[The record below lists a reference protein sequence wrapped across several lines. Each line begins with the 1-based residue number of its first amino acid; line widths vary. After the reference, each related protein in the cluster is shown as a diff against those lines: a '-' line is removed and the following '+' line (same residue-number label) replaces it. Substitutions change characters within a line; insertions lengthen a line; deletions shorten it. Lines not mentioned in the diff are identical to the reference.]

1 MIVGGSCHD
10 RAMTSTNSPL
20 VTIITL
26 LLGLFLGLA
35 IGFLLWRKG
44 AANGT
49 SSIVELTEQLNAARA
64 ERDLYKSER
73 DNAMADTKLAG
84 ELEAMK
90 TAMEKLQKEASE
102 ADRRRIDAESDIRA
116 QVRAMSTHNESL
128 VAQTKAIAGAL
139 SNAATRGKFGEAQ
152 LELMLENAGLRK
164 GIEFT
169 AQRSMTDAD
178 SSGIPDITVKMPGG
192 TKLFIDS
199 KFPFDRF
206 IEAHEEEDPDLR
218 KALFMEHRKDL
229 TKHVETLAK
238 RGYQDSQDSPD
249 FVILFVPFE
258 SLLTEA
264 LRVDPL
270 FLQNAFKHN
279 VTIATPTSMM
289 ALLRTIGNVY
299 SRNAVARNAEDISKS
314 AGAFMKDLTRL
325 HERIIKVGSAI
336 NSLSKA
342 YAELVPTAES
352 TVKRAAAKILSYG
365 VSGDKDKLALP
376 YPDAPAEVRELRN
389 SEIAAE
395 DDFIDA
401 EEVKEDE

>member
-1 MIVGGSCHD
+1 
-10 RAMTSTNSPL
+10 
-20 VTIITL
+20 
-26 LLGLFLGLA
+26 
-35 IGFLLWRKG
+35 
-44 AANGT
+44 
-49 SSIVELTEQLNAARA
+49 
-64 ERDLYKSER
+64 
-73 DNAMADTKLAG
+73 
-84 ELEAMK
+84 
-90 TAMEKLQKEASE
+90 
-102 ADRRRIDAESDIRA
+102 
-116 QVRAMSTHNESL
+116 

-139 SNAATRGKFGEAQ
+139 SNSATRGKFGEAQ
-152 LELMLENAGLRK
+152 LELMLEDAGLRK
-164 GIEFT
+164 DIEFT
-169 AQRSMTDAD
+169 AQRSTTDAD

-206 IEAHEEEDPDLR
+206 IEAHEEEDSDAR
-218 KALFMEHRKDL
+218 EALFAEHRKDL
-229 TKHVETLAK
+229 FSHVQTLAK
-238 RGYQDSQDSPD
+238 RGYHASQDSPD

-270 FLQNAFKHN
+270 FLENAFKLN

-314 AGAFMKDLTRL
+314 AASFMKDLTLL
-325 HERIIKVGSAI
+325 HSRIIKVGTAI

-342 YAELVPTAES
+342 YSELIPTAES

-365 VSGDKDKLALP
+365 VSGDKDKLALA
-376 YPDAPAEVRELRN
+376 YPDAPAQVREIKN
-389 SEIAAE
+389 SDIAAE

>member
-1 MIVGGSCHD
+1 
-10 RAMTSTNSPL
+10 MTTMTTTSSTNSAL
-20 VTIITL
+20 VTILTL
-26 LLGLFLGLA
+26 VIGLILGLA
-35 IGFLLWRKG
+35 IGYFLWRKSAG
-44 AANGT
+44 SGDTPSA
-49 SSIVELTEQLNAARA
+49 ELNEQLNAARA

-73 DNAMADTKLAG
+73 DNAMAGSKLAG

-90 TAMEKLQKEASE
+90 GAMEKLQKEAGD
-102 ADRRRIDAESDIRA
+102 ADRRRIEAESDIRA
-116 QVRAMSTHNESL
+116 QVRAMSSHNESL

-139 SNAATRGKFGEAQ
+139 SNSATRGKFGEAQ
-152 LELMLENAGLRK
+152 LELMLEDAGLRK
-164 GIEFT
+164 DIEFT
-169 AQRSMTDAD
+169 AQRSTTDAD

-206 IEAHEEEDPDLR
+206 IQAHEEEDENAR
-218 KALFMEHRKDL
+218 ETLFTEHRKDL
-229 TKHVETLAK
+229 SKHVETLAK
-238 RGYQDSQDSPD
+238 RGYHDSQDSPD

-270 FLQNAFKHN
+270 FLEKAFKLN

-314 AGAFMKDLTRL
+314 AAAFMKDLTLL
-325 HERIIKVGSAI
+325 HSRIIKVGSAI
-336 NSLSKA
+336 NTLSKA
-342 YAELVPTAES
+342 YAELIPTAES

-365 VSGDKDKLALP
+365 VSGDKDKLALA
-376 YPDAPAEVRELRN
+376 YPDAPAQVRELKN
-389 SEIAAE
+389 GEVAAE

-401 EEVKEDE
+401 EEVKEEQ

>member
-1 MIVGGSCHD
+1 
-10 RAMTSTNSPL
+10 MTSTNSPL
-20 VTIITL
+20 VTLITL
-26 LLGLFLGLA
+26 MIGLILGLV
-35 IGFLLWRKG
+35 IGFLIWRRG
-44 AANGT
+44 SSGT
-49 SSIVELTEQLNAARA
+49 AIGSPDLTEQLSAARA

-73 DNAMADTKLAG
+73 DNAVAGSKLAG

-90 TAMEKLQKEASE
+90 GAMEKLQREASD
-102 ADRRRIDAESDIRA
+102 ADRRRIEAESDIRA

-128 VAQTKAIAGAL
+128 VEQTKAIAGAL
-139 SNAATRGKFGEAQ
+139 SNSATRGKFGEAQ
-152 LELMLENAGLRK
+152 LELMLEDAGLRK
-164 GIEFT
+164 DIEFT
-169 AQRSMTDAD
+169 AQRSTTDAD

-206 IEAHEEEDPDLR
+206 IEAHEEEDSDAR
-218 KALFMEHRKDL
+218 KALFAEHRKDL
-229 TKHVETLAK
+229 FSHVQSLAK
-238 RGYQDSQDSPD
+238 RGYHDSQDSPD

-270 FLQNAFKHN
+270 FLENAFKLN

-314 AGAFMKDLTRL
+314 AASFMKDLTLL
-325 HERIIKVGSAI
+325 HSRIIKVGTAI

-342 YAELVPTAES
+342 YSELIPTAES

-365 VSGDKDKLALP
+365 VSGDKDKLALA
-376 YPDAPAEVRELRN
+376 YPDAPAQVRELKTGDV
-389 SEIAAE
+389 AAE

-401 EEVKEDE
+401 EEVKEEE

>member
-1 MIVGGSCHD
+1 MSSAVVAIL
-10 RAMTSTNSPL
+10 TL
-20 VTIITL
+20 IIGL
-26 LLGLFLGLA
+26 LIGLA
-35 IGFLLWRKG
+35 LGFLIAGRRT
-44 AANGT
+44 T
-49 SSIVELTEQLNAARA
+49 SSGASEADLASARA

-73 DNAMADTKLAG
+73 DNAIAGSKLAA
-84 ELEAMK
+84 EVEAMK
-90 TAMEKLQKEASE
+90 LAMEKLQKEAAD
-102 ADRRRIDAESDIRA
+102 ADRRRIDAESDIRT

-139 SNAATRGKFGEAQ
+139 SNSQTRGKFGEAQ
-152 LELMLENAGLRK
+152 LELMLEDAGLHK
-164 GIEFT
+164 GIEYT
-169 AQRSMTDAD
+169 AQRSTTDAD
-178 SSGIPDITVKMPGG
+178 SSGIPDITVRMPGG

-206 IEAHEEEDPDLR
+206 IEAHEVEDPAER
-218 KALFMEHRKDL
+218 ERLFIEHKKDL
-229 TKHVETLAK
+229 ASHVATLAK
-238 RGYQDSQDSPD
+238 RGYHESQDSPD

-270 FLQNAFKHN
+270 FLENAFKLN

-299 SRNAVARNAEDISKS
+299 SRNSVALNAENIAKS
-314 AGAFMKDLTRL
+314 AGLFMKDLTLL
-325 HERIIKVGSAI
+325 HTRIVKVGTAI

-342 YAELVPTAES
+342 YGELIPTAES

-365 VSGDKDKLALP
+365 VSGDKDKLALG
-376 YPDAPAEVRELRN
+376 YPDAPADVRELKN
-389 SEIAAE
+389 SELGAE

-401 EEVKEDE
+401 EEVKDDE

>member
-1 MIVGGSCHD
+1 
-10 RAMTSTNSPL
+10 MTSGDSPL

-26 LLGLFLGLA
+26 LIGLAIGLA
-35 IGFLLWRKG
+35 IGFILWRRSASSG
-44 AANGT
+44 ASST
-49 SSIVELTEQLNAARA
+49 SSIELTEQLNAARA

-90 TAMEKLQKEASE
+90 IAMEKLQKEAGDI
-102 ADRRRIDAESDIRA
+102 DRRRIDAESDFKA
-116 QVRAMSTHNESL
+116 QIRAMSTHNESL

-139 SNAATRGKFGEAQ
+139 SNPAKRGKFGEAQ
-152 LELMLENAGLRK
+152 LELMLESAGLRK
-164 GIEFT
+164 DIEFT
-169 AQRSMTDAD
+169 AQRSTTDAD

-206 IEAHEEEDPDLR
+206 IEAHEEEDADAR
-218 KALFMEHRKDL
+218 EALFIEHRKDL

-270 FLQNAFKHN
+270 FLEKAFALN

-342 YAELVPTAES
+342 YAELIPTAES

-365 VSGDKDKLALP
+365 VSGDKDKLALA
-376 YPDAPAEVRELRN
+376 YPDAPSEVRELKN
-389 SEIAAE
+389 SEITAE

-401 EEVKEDE
+401 EEVKEEE

>member
-1 MIVGGSCHD
+1 MN
-10 RAMTSTNSPL
+10 STDSPL

-26 LLGLFLGLA
+26 LIGLILGLG
-35 IGFLLWRKG
+35 IGFILWRKG
-44 AANGT
+44 AST
-49 SSIVELTEQLNAARA
+49 SGGAAPSIDLTEQLNAARA

-90 TAMEKLQKEASE
+90 GAMEKLQKEAGD
-102 ADRRRIDAESDIRA
+102 ADRRRIEAESDIRA

-139 SNAATRGKFGEAQ
+139 SNSATRGKFGEAQ
-152 LELMLENAGLRK
+152 LELMLEDAGLRK
-164 GIEFT
+164 DIEFT
-169 AQRSMTDAD
+169 AQRSTTDAD

-206 IEAHEEEDPDLR
+206 IEAHEEEEDADAR
-218 KALFMEHRKDL
+218 EALFTEHRKDL
-229 TKHVETLAK
+229 AKHVETLAK
-238 RGYQDSQDSPD
+238 RGYHDSQDSPD

-270 FLQNAFKHN
+270 FLEKAFKLN

-342 YAELVPTAES
+342 YAELIPTAES

-365 VSGDKDKLALP
+365 VSGDKDKLALA
-376 YPDAPAEVRELRN
+376 YPDAPAEVRELKN
-389 SEIAAE
+389 SEITAE